1 MGGVEWF
8 RASPG
13 MGCLRDWAVIHHCS
27 EDKEIQMS
35 KRTLLTMAGTT
46 ALVVAGWSSQLHAQ
60 CDVTPGPG
68 AIEQD
73 DACGS
78 DQEGFVD
85 SNGGCNV
92 AGNPTQL
99 AGSLSASN
107 PTLQV
112 YGTVGTYT
120 PFGATEPTSR
130 YLDWWFFDVDAP
142 GTVTFS
148 VTNLDGSSASYTIT
162 FFATNGFDCETQE
175 FVIGTNSDLCP
186 FEPAV
191 TLPNGTHKFIVT
203 VPFAGDGGAPC
214 PLDYRV
220 TVAYE
225 PGLFPECGAAKA
237 GSCIEAH
244 PTGGCDNFACC
255 EIVCDFEPLCCVVE
269 WDQSCVDLALD
280 PDLGCGLYVYECPT
294 GSSFPANNC
303 PTGATVVS
311 GGDSLAF
318 NTLTASTVGPRQ
330 PQCNS
335 ADADEQ
341 IWSDLWYSFTAPGDG
356 SFSASTCG
364 TASFDTK
371 IAIYDIGNGTY
382 NPADLPDLFIACNE
396 DGPDCPDSTSFL
408 EILVEANVTYLVRL
422 GGFLEATG
430 NGTVVFEFLNVIYN
444 TGGTRQILNNGA
456 PISLGLSSG
465 YLNATFPQRW
475 IASPFTVPAPT
486 APDTDSWLVQT
497 IAANGFTPAGSVNE
511 TMEWIIWERDAAT
524 NAAPVDGEQVVSGSV
539 PFPAPIDDPTGD
551 PTDEQHDIAT
561 DFVLA
566 PGDYYLTV
574 YAANSTGGASA
585 ANFAWFCNAPDGIDL
600 VDAQG
605 PFCWRSA
612 TQPTPGFQR
621 YTLPAQ
627 YQQQEGLDPNDL
639 YAVGFKLLGVPYSGG
654 EPPILGDLN
663 GDGIVN
669 GADLAILLGCWGTV
683 TNPACTPADLNA
695 DGAVNGAD
703 LAIQLGNWT
712 N

>member
-1 MGGVEWF
+1 MMPPAAQATPPV
-8 RASPG
+8 A
-13 MGCLRDWAVIHHCS
+13 
-27 EDKEIQMS
+27 
-35 KRTLLTMAGTT
+35 TLLLG
-46 ALVVAGWSSQLHAQ
+46 LVATGFA
-60 CDVTPGPG
+60 PG
-68 AIEQD
+68 AAIK
-73 DACGS
+73 
-78 DQEGFVD
+78 
-85 SNGGCNV
+85 
-92 AGNPTQL
+92 L
-99 AGSLSASN
+99 
-107 PTLQV
+107 
-112 YGTVGTYT
+112 
-120 PFGATEPTSR
+120 
-130 YLDWWFFDVDAP
+130 
-142 GTVTFS
+142 
-148 VTNLDGSSASYTIT
+148 
-162 FFATNGFDCETQE
+162 
-175 FVIGTNSDLCP
+175 
-186 FEPAV
+186 
-191 TLPNGTHKFIVT
+191 
-203 VPFAGDGGAPC
+203 
-214 PLDYRV
+214 
-220 TVAYE
+220 
-225 PGLFPECGAAKA
+225 
-237 GSCIEAH
+237 
-244 PTGGCDNFACC
+244 
-255 EIVCDFEPLCCVVE
+255 
-269 WDQSCVDLALD
+269 
-280 PDLGCGLYVYECPT
+280 CGLYVYECPT

-703 LAIQLGNWT
+703 LAVQLGNWT
-712 N
+712 S

>member
-1 MGGVEWF
+1 MRRNLLCGTAAIAGAALAWPAAADFTVDLGSGILAGGEARFVEIETDAF
-8 RASPG
+8 MVG
-13 MGCLRDWAVIHHCS
+13 F
-27 EDKEIQMS
+27 EI
-35 KRTLLTMAGTT
+35 TF
-46 ALVVAGWSSQLHAQ
+46 
-60 CDVTPGPG
+60 DYIPG
-68 AIEQD
+68 AGAEWASD
-73 DACGS
+73 MAFWVNDA
-78 DQEGFVD
+78 
-85 SNGGCNV
+85 
-92 AGNPTQL
+92 
-99 AGSLSASN
+99 AGSPSVQIGGFNILFADQQGPLWGFDGAGSAAA
-107 PTLQV
+107 
-112 YGTVGTYT
+112 GTYT
-120 PFGATEPTSR
+120 DTQTLIHSGNGVWRFSIGNGWAASGGATYNNVVIT
-130 YLDWWFFDVDAP
+130 VITGDAGACADSSESCTTPHATP
-142 GTVTFS
+142 GCSNAGCCVQ
-148 VTNLDGSSASYTIT
+148 V
-162 FFATNGFDCETQE
+162 CE
-175 FVIGTNSDLCP
+175 
-186 FEPAV
+186 
-191 TLPNGTHKFIVT
+191 
-203 VPFAGDGGAPC
+203 
-214 PLDYRV
+214 
-220 TVAYE
+220 
-225 PGLFPECGAAKA
+225 
-237 GSCIEAH
+237 
-244 PTGGCDNFACC
+244 
-255 EIVCDFEPLCCVVE
+255 FEPLCCAVE
-269 WDQSCVDLALD
+269 WDEFCATTAIKL
-280 PDLGCGLYVYECPT
+280 CGLYVYECPT

-335 ADADEQ
+335 TDADEQ

-574 YAANSTGGASA
+574 YPANSTGGASA

-627 YQQQEGLDPNDL
+627 FQQQEGLDPNDL

-703 LAIQLGNWT
+703 LAVQLGNWT
-712 N
+712 S

>member
-1 MGGVEWF
+1 MRRNLLCGTAAIAGAALAWPAAADFTVDLGSGILAGGEARFVEIETDAF
-8 RASPG
+8 MVG
-13 MGCLRDWAVIHHCS
+13 F
-27 EDKEIQMS
+27 EI
-35 KRTLLTMAGTT
+35 TF
-46 ALVVAGWSSQLHAQ
+46 
-60 CDVTPGPG
+60 DYIPG
-68 AIEQD
+68 AGAEWASD
-73 DACGS
+73 MAFWVNDA
-78 DQEGFVD
+78 
-85 SNGGCNV
+85 
-92 AGNPTQL
+92 
-99 AGSLSASN
+99 AGSPSVQIGGFNILFADQQGPLWGFDGAGSAAA
-107 PTLQV
+107 
-112 YGTVGTYT
+112 GTYT
-120 PFGATEPTSR
+120 DTQTLIHSGNGVWRFSIGNGWKASGGATYNNVVIT
-130 YLDWWFFDVDAP
+130 VITGDAGACADSSESCTTPHATP
-142 GTVTFS
+142 GCSNAGCCVQ
-148 VTNLDGSSASYTIT
+148 V
-162 FFATNGFDCETQE
+162 CE
-175 FVIGTNSDLCP
+175 
-186 FEPAV
+186 
-191 TLPNGTHKFIVT
+191 
-203 VPFAGDGGAPC
+203 
-214 PLDYRV
+214 
-220 TVAYE
+220 
-225 PGLFPECGAAKA
+225 
-237 GSCIEAH
+237 
-244 PTGGCDNFACC
+244 
-255 EIVCDFEPLCCVVE
+255 FEPLCCAVE
-269 WDQSCVDLALD
+269 WDEFCVEAAVKL
-280 PDLGCGLYVYECPT
+280 CGLYVYECPT

-396 DGPDCPDSTSFL
+396 DGPDCPDATSFL

-703 LAIQLGNWT
+703 LAVQLGNWT
-712 N
+712 S